1 MPFLEQALNIFR
13 IRDLRRRLLITIGLI
28 AVCRVG
34 VYVPLPSVDT
44 SMLAGAAD
52 EAGGLLGMINLFT
65 GGAYRNGA
73 IFALGVMPYISASI
87 IFQLL
92 MNVVPS
98 LERLKKEGEA
108 GRRKLNQYTRI
119 ATVFICILQGA
130 VLIRSLQ
137 AYGIVHAEQ
146 FDTLLKGLWFSL
158 SNGFLLMS
166 GTMLLMWL
174 GEQVDEHGIGNGIS
188 LIIMINILSRLP
200 LGIGLLARNLGGEGG
215 SQQDAVLKSVA
226 LIALFVALVVAIVL
240 ITKGERRIPV
250 QQAKHVRGPKVYGG
264 QKHYLPLKVNN
275 AGVMPLIFASALLQL
290 PALIANVATDALA
303 DDSLWY
309 KLFEFVKGAVTPGE
323 ELQLVYVVLNGLLI
337 FFFCYFW
344 TAITFNPKDI
354 SENLRDNGS
363 FIPGMRPG
371 KHTAD
376 YLEGIMG
383 RVTLAGSFFLVIIAL
398 MPMLVAGALGV
409 NLYIAGFFGGT
420 SILIAVGVAL
430 DLATRINQHLEMRR
444 YSGLAAG
451 AAGRRRSRRRR

>member
-1 MPFLEQALNIFR
+1 MPFLEQALNIYR

-44 SMLAGAAD
+44 SRLAGAVE

-65 GGAYRNGA
+65 GGAIKNGA

-98 LERLKKEGEA
+98 LERLKKEGDA

-119 ATVFICILQGA
+119 ATVFICMFQGA

-137 AYGIVHAEQ
+137 SYGIVRAEEV
-146 FDTLLKGLWFSL
+146 DTWAKGLWFSL

-200 LGIGLLARNLGGEGG
+200 TGIYYMAREFSGDA
-215 SQQDAVLKSVA
+215 SQQDAVLKSIA

-250 QQAKHVRGPKVYGG
+250 QQAKHVRGSKVYGG

-290 PALIANVATDALA
+290 PALISETATRALTEG
-303 DDSLWY
+303 SLWY
-309 KLFEFVKGAVTPGE
+309 RFFTFVKEAVMPGE
-323 ELQLVYVVLNGLLI
+323 DLKLVYVVLNGLLI

-354 SENLRDNGS
+354 SENLKDNGS

-430 DLATRINQHLEMRR
+430 DLSTRINQHLEMRR

-451 AAGRRRSRRRR
+451 AAGRRQSRRRR